1 MAAAEPDSSVNYDTE
16 SDSEYDSDDSY
27 DYGDDP
33 DEYKKKT
40 DIN

>member
-1 MAAAEPDSSVNYDTE
+1 MAAAEPDSSVNYDTA